1 MQTSIKSFIKRIVPI
16 FFVLAFVVLTTLVLK
31 SRTEKI
37 YIIDPN
43 NTDTMTSIPLKD
55 AQLKIGDIFIK
66 DDIEVQITKLF
77 ARNYML
83 VQSTNVFPTKG
94 SVYIVVHY
102 HYKNNTSKIIE
113 VSDQPRIKL
122 QDASGIIYESD
133 NDGTIHYFTEREE
146 TPVIF
151 SDLNPNLSFNN
162 ALVFEVPE
170 ASAHVEGWQ
179 VLVEGLGSSILI
191 DIS

>member
-55 AQLKIGDIFIK
+55 AQLKIGDMFIK
-66 DDIEVQITKLF
+66 NKIEVQVSKLF
-77 ARNYML
+77 LRNYML
-83 VQSTNVFPTKG
+83 VQDNIIHPDKG
-94 SVYIVVHY
+94 DVYIVVHY
-102 HYKNNTSKIIE
+102 HYKNTSSKIISP
-113 VSDQPRIKL
+113 SDQPRIKL

-133 NDGTIHYFTEREE
+133 NDGTIHYFAEREK
-146 TPVIF
+146 TPIIL
-151 SDLNPNLSFNN
+151 SNLSPNLSVNN
-162 ALVFEVPE
+162 ALVFKVPE

-179 VLVEGLGSSILI
+179 VLVEGLGSPILI